1 MLNTRPSTANM
12 VACLERIGYGTP
24 NAPLFCI
31 NKLEHLN
38 REAELIVSGILLPPR
53 GSKIP
58 GTISRTFLPSFRNGR
73 IYTAGRRAEIPAY
86 SRLSLA
92 V

>member
-12 VACLERIGYGTP
+12 VACLERRLWNVKRPPVPQQQAGAFKQRGGTDCVG
-24 NAPLFCI
+24 NLTT
-31 NKLEHLN
+31 
-38 REAELIVSGILLPPR
+38 PR

-58 GTISRTFLPSFRNGR
+58 GTISRTFLPPFRNGR
-73 IYTAGRRAEIPAY
+73 IYTAGGRAERPAY